1 MKILS
6 PSFAPSNK
14 WRNSRQ
20 TKKLEGDA
28 WQELRK
34 KILTRNN
41 YTCAY
46 CGYKSEKYQIVD
58 HIDGNPEN
66 NKDEN
71 LQIVCQMCNMV
82 KHAGQ
87 GCVIRGVV
95 QLYKKSK
102 YSQNEIIKLAR
113 EMRDHGKSDKEIIE
127 LLGLQKKAEF
137 KMDRDY
143 LKKLFGFVTSN
154 RALQEDGKR
163 DMYNSWLDYHK
174 EKIKNATSN

>member
-1 MKILS
+1 MKTLY

-14 WRNSRQ
+14 WRNPGQ

-34 KILTRNN
+34 KILERED

-46 CGYKSEKYQIVD
+46 CGYKSERYQIVD

-87 GCVIRGVV
+87 GCVIRRVV
-95 QLYKKSK
+95 ELYKKSK
-102 YSQNEIIKLAR
+102 YHQNDIIKITR
-113 EMRDHGKSDKEIIE
+113 EMRDKGKSDKEIIE
-127 LLGLQKKAEF
+127 FLGLKEKVDF
-137 KMDRDY
+137 KMDKYY

-163 DMYNSWLDYHK
+163 DMYNSWLDYHVGK
-174 EKIKNATSN
+174 K